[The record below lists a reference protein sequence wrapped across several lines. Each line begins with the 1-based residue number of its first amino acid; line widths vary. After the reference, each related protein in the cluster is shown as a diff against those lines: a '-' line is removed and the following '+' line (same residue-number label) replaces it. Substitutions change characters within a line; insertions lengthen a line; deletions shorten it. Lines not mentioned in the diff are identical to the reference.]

1 MDALAE
7 VERGREFYADR
18 AWSDAYAALSGAD
31 RKAPLTAGDL
41 ELLAIAAYM
50 LGRHGDFYD
59 ALERAHQ
66 AHLNAG
72 EALPA
77 ARCAFWIG
85 INLVQEGE
93 MGRAGGW
100 LGRAQRLV
108 DREDG
113 ECVEQG
119 YLLIPVMFE
128 REAQGDLEGADRCG
142 SRGDPDRRAFR

>member
-1 MDALAE
+1 MRP
-7 VERGREFYADR
+7 VRGRSEGAADSRRPR
-18 AWSDAYAALSGAD
+18 AVGHRRLHA
-31 RKAPLTAGDL
+31 RPP
-41 ELLAIAAYM
+41 
-50 LGRHGDFYD
+50 GDFYH

-66 AHLNAG
+66 AHLNAR

-77 ARCAFWIG
+77 ARCAFWVG

-108 DREDG
+108 DREG
-113 ECVEQG
+113 RECVEQG

-128 REAQGDLEGADRCG
+128 REAQGDLEGAIASG
-142 SRGDPDRRAFR
+142 GRGDADRRAVR